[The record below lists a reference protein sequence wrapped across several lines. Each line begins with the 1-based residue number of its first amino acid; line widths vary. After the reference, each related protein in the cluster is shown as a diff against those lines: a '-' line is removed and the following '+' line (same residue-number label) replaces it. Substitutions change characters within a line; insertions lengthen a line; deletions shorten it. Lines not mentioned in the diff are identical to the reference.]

1 MGDKGIYPL
10 PAFEE
15 TLLEA
20 SDQFDERLDLD
31 VATLLAKPLRRIA
44 VAESVTGGLLSDR
57 LTRVPGSS
65 TYFVGGIVCYSPM
78 VKLQYCGVTAAVL
91 SQFGAVSP
99 QVASQMA
106 AGVQKNLKTDIGLS
120 VTGYAGP
127 DRHNAQ
133 NTGTVFIGVRI
144 SDQQRVHPFKFQ
156 GTRSEIKSQ
165 AAQAAMVQLK
175 QWLEMLARQ
184 H

>member
-1 MGDKGIYPL
+1 M

-15 TLLEA
+15 TLLQA

-31 VATLLAKPLRRIA
+31 VASLLSKPLRRIA
-44 VAESVTGGLLSDR
+44 VAESVTGGLLSER

-65 TYFVGGIVCYSPM
+65 QYFVGGIVCYSPM
-78 VKLQYCGVTAAVL
+78 MKLQYCGVTAAIL

-106 AGVQKNLKTDIGLS
+106 AGVQKNLKTEIGIS

-127 DRHNAQ
+127 DRNQ
-133 NTGTVFIGVRI
+133 PKNTGTVFIGVRI
-144 SDQQRVHPFKFQ
+144 SDQQRVHPFTFS
-156 GTRSEIKSQ
+156 GTRSQIKSQ

-175 QWLEMLARQ
+175 QWLEMLARK